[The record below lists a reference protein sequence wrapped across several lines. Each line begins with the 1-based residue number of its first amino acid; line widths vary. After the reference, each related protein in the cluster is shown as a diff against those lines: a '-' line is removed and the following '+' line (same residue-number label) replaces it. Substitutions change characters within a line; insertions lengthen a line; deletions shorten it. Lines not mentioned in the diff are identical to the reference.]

1 MQYETT
7 NSINDIN
14 SLQKLVQL
22 RIDVLPL
29 LDLWVVDDSFKY
41 TIS

>member
-22 RIDVLPL
+22 RIDILPL